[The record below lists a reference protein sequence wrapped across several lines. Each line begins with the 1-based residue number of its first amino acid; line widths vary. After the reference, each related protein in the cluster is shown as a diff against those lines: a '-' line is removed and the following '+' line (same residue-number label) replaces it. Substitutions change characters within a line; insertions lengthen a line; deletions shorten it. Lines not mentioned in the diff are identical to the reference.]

1 MDTHTTTSEHIEKKK
16 NSGGIGE
23 LIRFAVIALLI
34 VIPIRVFVAQP
45 FIVSGTSM
53 VPTFENRD
61 YLIVDELS
69 YRFHDPHRGDVVVF
83 RYPKDPSKFFI
94 KRIIGLPGETLSI
107 DSEGIV
113 TIVNAETPEGFILD
127 EPYVKNIQAVSYP
140 EIQLSEN
147 QYFTMG
153 DNRSGSSDS
162 RTWGTLPKKNIVG
175 QAFLRLIPFS
185 HASVRPGDHDF
196 IY

>member
-1 MDTHTTTSEHIEKKK
+1 MDTHITTQEHIDTKKK
-16 NSGGIGE
+16 SGGIGE
-23 LIRFAVIALLI
+23 LIRFAIIALLI

-69 YRFHDPHRGDVVVF
+69 YRFHEPYRGDVVVF

-94 KRIIGLPGETLSI
+94 KRIIGLPGETISI
-107 DSEGIV
+107 DAEGIV
-113 TIVNAETPEGFILD
+113 SIINANAPEGFILD
-127 EPYVKNIQAVSYP
+127 EPYVKNIQKVSYP
-140 EIQLSEN
+140 STHLSEN
-147 QYFTMG
+147 QYFAMG

-175 QAFLRLIPFS
+175 QAFLRLIPFT
-185 HASVRPGDHDF
+185 HATIHPGDYDF
-196 IY
+196 VQ